1 MDLVLVQKLYAVRS
15 ASDLVVVIQD
25 FPYSWLVCRR
35 LRSVTSEDITFVY
48 RLVPVLRDLYA
59 LQRHVLDVRIAST
72 LQTQFFTKKSIV
84 QFGIVV
90 ESSRDSRNAL
100 ETHKLLSPQMPQ
112 HVRST
117 SPCRVQKST
126 LCNLIEIRRTLS
138 VPDRIKLHV
147 LLYSIG
153 NSTFAGRR

>member
-72 LQTQFFTKKSIV
+72 LQTQLFTKKAL
-84 QFGIVV
+84 
-90 ESSRDSRNAL
+90 SSL
-100 ETHKLLSPQMPQ
+100 
-112 HVRST
+112 
-117 SPCRVQKST
+117 
-126 LCNLIEIRRTLS
+126 
-138 VPDRIKLHV
+138 V
-147 LLYSIG
+147 LL
-153 NSTFAGRR
+153 